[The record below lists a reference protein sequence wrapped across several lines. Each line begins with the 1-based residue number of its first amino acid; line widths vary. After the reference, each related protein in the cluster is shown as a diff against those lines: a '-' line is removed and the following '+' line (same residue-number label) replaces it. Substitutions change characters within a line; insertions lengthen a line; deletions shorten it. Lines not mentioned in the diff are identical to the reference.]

1 MFPRILLT
9 IEVENINFT
18 HSEKKNNF
26 IVLGK
31 EPNAIG
37 ESNIKHDLQFDIK
50 ITINN
55 LKGSASLFLVLI
67 ILTFL

>member
-18 HSEKKNNF
+18 HSEKNNNF

-31 EPNAIG
+31 EPNATG

-50 ITINN
+50 ITIDN
-55 LKGSASLFLVLI
+55 LKGSVSLFSVLI

>member
-18 HSEKKNNF
+18 HSEKNNNF

-50 ITINN
+50 ITIDN
-55 LKGSASLFLVLI
+55 LKGSVSLFSVLI